1 MSDTNKRLQGIA
13 FVTASAL
20 IWSFGGVLIRAIESA
35 DVWTVVFWRSL
46 TAGIFLFGL
55 VAWERRGKPLKAFAE
70 MGWPGIGVACCFA
83 SASISLVVAIRLTS
97 VADVLIIM
105 SSAPILAAILGRIF
119 LHERVSGLTALAIAA
134 TFGGIGMIVWQ
145 GLAERSATS
154 LLGDAFA
161 MLIAVSY
168 ATAIIITRRNH
179 HIPMTPAVFSG
190 VIIAGLIS
198 VPLAAP
204 LAVTFHDA
212 PYLLVL
218 GVVQLGMGLAA
229 FSAGAR
235 LIPAAHTALLG
246 TLEPILGPL
255 WVWLFMSEAPSTAA
269 LIGGAI
275 VLAAITLHTLIE
287 TRSAMIT
294 AAASP

>member
-1 MSDTNKRLQGIA
+1 MSDTTNRLKGLA
-13 FVTASAL
+13 YVTASAL
-20 IWSFGGVLIRAIESA
+20 IWSFGGLLIRAVESA
-35 DVWTVVFWRSL
+35 DAWTIVFWRSV

-55 VAWERRGKPLKAFAE
+55 LWWERGGQPRKAFAE

-105 SSAPILAAILGRIF
+105 SSAPILAAILGRIV
-119 LHERVSGLTALAIAA
+119 LHERVSGLTAMAIAA

-145 GLAERSATS
+145 GLAERSPTS
-154 LLGDAFA
+154 LAGDAIA
-161 MLIAVSY
+161 MVIAIAY
-168 ATAIIITRRNH
+168 ATAVIITRRNR
-179 HIPMTPAVFSG
+179 HIPMTPAVFTG

-204 LAVTFHDA
+204 LAVTVHDA

-246 TLEPILGPL
+246 TLEPILGAV
-255 WVWLFMSEAPSTAA
+255 WVWLFMGEAPSTAA
-269 LIGGAI
+269 LIGGTI

-287 TRSAMIT
+287 TRSAMTT